1 VPSEPTDL
9 LAEAL
14 AVVSSIKPAEP
25 DVIVRIRRAIDVI
38 AIPALVADDRLRLQ
52 AVNAA
57 AATLTGYSMA
67 ELLGLTVA
75 DITHVSD
82 ETVMEPLWRA
92 FLATGRQRG
101 RYEIVTRSGARMSV
115 EYAAVRISPG
125 LHLSLLRRDD
135 ALRVSQESEG
145 AEFR

>member
-1 VPSEPTDL
+1 MPSEPPDL

-14 AVVSSIKPAEP
+14 AVISSTRPAEP
-25 DVIVRIRRAIDVI
+25 DAIVRIRRAIDVI
-38 AIPALVADDRLRLQ
+38 ARPALVADEHLRLR

-75 DITHVSD
+75 DITHISD
-82 ETVMEPLWRA
+82 EMVMEPLWRA

-101 RYEIVTRSGARMSV
+101 RYEIVTRSGARISV
-115 EYAAVRISPG
+115 DYAAVRISPG
-125 LHLSLLRRDD
+125 LHLSLLHPSR
-135 ALRVSQESEG
+135 
-145 AEFR
+145 